1 MLRTLAVAASLL
13 LTSGC
18 AFHST
23 ATDWNQRIGPD
34 GDPVFYTTTTKV
46 GANLVVAIPFLG
58 KMGIDGLVHDMTEKI
73 AERGGDH
80 VRIVQGGSENY
91 WYGFPPVTWVL
102 TPVVATIA
110 AEYHP
115 SEGELIEAMFDLER
129 DEDHRATDEEIQAR
143 ADARAKA
150 WLDRRQDGPSQ

>member
-1 MLRTLAVAASLL
+1 MHRILALAASLL
-13 LTSGC
+13 LTSSC

-23 ATDWNQRIGPD
+23 ATDWNQRIGLD

-46 GANLVVAIPFLG
+46 GAKLIVAIPFLG
-58 KMGIDGLVHDMTEKI
+58 KMGIDGMVHDMTEKI
-73 AERGGDH
+73 AERGGDR

-91 WYGFPPVTWVL
+91 WYGFPPVTWVF

-115 SEGELIEAMFDLER
+115 SEAELLESMFELER
-129 DEDHRATDEEIQAR
+129 AEDRRATDEEIQAR
-143 ADARAKA
+143 ANQRAEA
-150 WLDRRQDGPSQ
+150 WLDRRQQEASN